1 MSEILLDE
9 LSKIG
14 LKLNESK
21 TKISRVDVD
30 DGDADLA
37 YVDSSGN
44 LIQILA
50 PQDSY
55 KYLGKMLSTSI
66 SQRIE
71 I

>member
-14 LKLNESK
+14 LKLK
-21 TKISRVDVD
+21 AKILRLDVD

-37 YVDSSGN
+37 YGDISG
-44 LIQILA
+44 ILNKILD
-50 PQDSY
+50 PQDSHTY
-55 KYLGKMLSTSI
+55 FTKMLSTSI
-66 SQRIE
+66 GQRIK